1 VSGSGPILGVGRREL
16 STRPR
21 RLVWQGRLPVS
32 DFAWVIAFIVPYA
45 GMLLIFAAYPIAYGF
60 WMAGRRSLYQELLL
74 DPLYVQ
80 TVVTT
85 VLFVGIGVNLKML
98 LALLLSGF
106 FVRREWWIKATLVI
120 YVLPWSLSA
129 IPTFTSI
136 HWMAIGPGGFLDSLS
151 LALFGVEGPMWF
163 NDRWLALGCN
173 IVSYVWKWT
182 PFWTLIF
189 LAGRMAIP
197 REIHEAAEVD
207 GATGLRHFVHVTF
220 PLLANTYLICTL
232 LATIWALGDFATVS
246 LVSGGAPKN
255 STDVL
260 ATLGIHYAFDMLRP
274 ELAVA
279 VAMSTLPVLIP
290 IVITLMRRLRIREVQ
305 L

>member
-1 VSGSGPILGVGRREL
+1 MA
-16 STRPR
+16 TRPWR
-21 RLVWQGRLPVS
+21 PVWRGRLPAS
-32 DFAWVIAFIVPYA
+32 DFAWAIVFIVPYA
-45 GMLLIFAAYPIAYGF
+45 GMLLVFAAYPIVYGF
-60 WMAGRRSLYQELLL
+60 WMTGRRSLYLELIL
-74 DPLYVQ
+74 DPLYVP

-85 VLFVGIGVNLKML
+85 VLFVGIGANLKMF
-98 LALLLSGF
+98 LAMLLSGF
-106 FVRREWWIKATLVI
+106 FIRREWWIRATLVI

-129 IPTFTSI
+129 IPTLTSL
-136 HWMAIGPGGFLDSLS
+136 HWMLIGPGGFLDSLS

-163 NDRWLALGCN
+163 NDRRLALGCN
-173 IVSYVWKWT
+173 IVSYVWKWM

-197 REIHEAAEVD
+197 REIYEAADVD
-207 GATGLRHFVHVTF
+207 GASGLRCFVHVTF
-220 PLLANTYLICTL
+220 PLLANAYLIYTL
-232 LATIWALGDFATVS
+232 LATIWALGDIATVS

-279 VAMSTLPVLIP
+279 VAMSALPVLIP

>member
-1 VSGSGPILGVGRREL
+1 
-16 STRPR
+16 
-21 RLVWQGRLPVS
+21 
-32 DFAWVIAFIVPYA
+32 
-45 GMLLIFAAYPIAYGF
+45 MLLVFAAYPIVYGF
-60 WMAGRRSLYQELLL
+60 WMAGSRSLYLELLE

-85 VLFVGIGVNLKML
+85 MLFVGIGVNLKMF
-98 LALLLSGF
+98 LAMLLSGF
-106 FVRREWWIKATLVI
+106 FIRREWWVRATLVI

-129 IPTFTSI
+129 IPTFTSF

-173 IVSYVWKWT
+173 IVAYVWKWM

-197 REIHEAAEVD
+197 REVHEAAEVD

-232 LATIWALGDFATVS
+232 LSTIWALGDFATAS
-246 LVSGGAPKN
+246 LVSGGAPKS

-260 ATLGIHYAFDMLRP
+260 ATLGVHYAFDMLRP

-279 VAMSTLPVLIP
+279 VAMSALPVLIP